1 MVIRSARLA
10 LVAKDAQ
17 EFDAARARIDS
28 LVVTERGYIDALQ
41 VQGNKGEGR
50 TLSATLRFPA
60 NRLDDTLKELRTIG
74 VLKQENQNSADV
86 TRQFI
91 DLSARTANARNTEQR
106 LSALIRERTGNLKDV
121 LEVERE
127 VTRVREEIERM
138 EAERKDISQQVA
150 YSTVR
155 IDLAEDYHA
164 KLEENIVPSGA
175 TRLRNAGVGGYQLA
189 IEAVLSVLI
198 FALQFGP
205 TLLLLAIA
213 LVTVTLLA
221 WWPLSKLMKTAAL
234 K

>member
-1 MVIRSARLA
+1 MVIRSARLT

-91 DLSARTANARNTEQR
+91 DLSARTANARNT
-106 LSALIRERTGNLKDV
+106 
-121 LEVERE
+121 
-127 VTRVREEIERM
+127 
-138 EAERKDISQQVA
+138 
-150 YSTVR
+150 
-155 IDLAEDYHA
+155 
-164 KLEENIVPSGA
+164 
-175 TRLRNAGVGGYQLA
+175 
-189 IEAVLSVLI
+189 
-198 FALQFGP
+198 
-205 TLLLLAIA
+205 
-213 LVTVTLLA
+213 
-221 WWPLSKLMKTAAL
+221 
-234 K
+234 